1 MNVPV
6 RIAEV
11 LERLEETRWRYY
23 NLHPTAAKIL
33 AILAKASEAKTVVEV
48 GSANG
53 YSAIV
58 LGAAVRGHGG
68 RVFTIERDSAL
79 ADEAVKNVLEAGLQ
93 DVVTVIPGSAFK
105 ALRDLQGPWDLAF
118 LDGTKQE
125 YAGYLE
131 RILPKLSP
139 KALLVADNLLS
150 HPEELADFREQVHN
164 HPHIDATILPV
175 GTGLLVGLYDHA
187 PAGTSDERRTAS
199 LRELIAAAAPAVREA
214 QAPAGGGLG

>member
-1 MNVPV
+1 MNFPT

-11 LERLEETRWRYY
+11 LARLEETRWRYY

-33 AILAKASEAKTVVEV
+33 AILAKASGAKNIVEV
-48 GSANG
+48 GTANG

-68 RVFTIERDSAL
+68 RVLTIERDGAL
-79 ADEAVKNVLEAGLQ
+79 AEEAMKNVLEAGMQ
-93 DVVTVIPGSAFK
+93 DVITVVPGSAFK
-105 ALRDLQGPWDLAF
+105 VLRDLAGPWDLAF
-118 LDGTKQE
+118 LDGTKEE

-131 RILPKLSP
+131 RILPKLTP

-150 HPEELADFREQVHN
+150 HAEELADFHAAVQN
-164 HPHIDATILPV
+164 HPHIDATVLPV

-187 PAGTSDERRTAS
+187 PAGTGEDRRAAS
-199 LRELIAAAAPAVREA
+199 LRELIAAAQPAINQRAPAP
-214 QAPAGGGLG
+214 QP